1 MKKNFL
7 KRTCLWMSMAIL
19 ITSFAFSVSA
29 KRFTD
34 INYGR
39 DFFDDINY
47 VVDNGIMNGTS
58 STLFS
63 PNEKITRAMLI
74 AILYNKEGRPTPTA
88 SNPFSDV
95 SSKDYYYNAVR
106 WAYGNKIVSGTSGST
121 FNPDQKVTRE
131 DTAVFLYRYARHKG
145 YDIDKTLSLSNVTDY
160 SSIESYARTPVA
172 WVMASRIMLGAC
184 DVNDNGTEASG
195 KFEPKEQVA
204 RAECAR
210 IIVRFG
216 KMAEGILMNKDAFSF
231 SNGSSYFPESVSGGK
246 YYLTTQD
253 EDALLQRVRAI
264 YGSAS
269 DVIGDVEDH
278 IKLPWGG
285 SCYGMAATTVLD
297 KLGKIDLNG
306 NYSSA
311 STMYS
316 MGSPKN
322 NAALESAINYYQ
334 VIQAALPSDASKEI
348 KLNSSGINTLLT
360 SLDKNGLA
368 MFNFVYEKYG
378 YPTGHAIVIYDYV
391 KNSDGSF
398 TVKAYD
404 NKKVNEN
411 ITITI
416 PATKDSITVNED
428 KWTKRIVEAAWIID
442 DFSFFDLFDI
452 DGYYNDTTFTP
463 ISSFANYGNSLAAYT
478 RLYVSAGDNF
488 IITNAEGETIVYE
501 NGDFSGTMSLVK
513 QDIIITGNDTPVEW
527 ILYVEPSACF
537 SCETENESCD
547 FSLLST
553 KAYTGLRSQGAHKVT
568 IANDDEISFEGEK
581 VQYKATLSLKSE
593 GTIQMSGKG
602 ESAGFFGWQG
612 DELAAKSESGE
623 FEVLIQKDL
632 QVLDKQTFVGLNNQ
646 IYIDINEEMLK
657 KDTAADCMKIFT
669 KNGSDKLPHASI
681 K

>member
-7 KRTCLWMSMAIL
+7 KRTCLWICTAIL
-19 ITSFAFSVSA
+19 ITTFAFSASA

-74 AILYNKEGRPTPTA
+74 AILYNKEGRPTPSA

-106 WAYGNKIVSGTSGST
+106 WAFGNKIVSGTSGST

-145 YDIDKTLSLSNVTDY
+145 YDINKTLSLSNVTDY

-172 WVMASRIMLGAC
+172 WVMAMRIMLGAC
-184 DVNDNGTEASG
+184 DVNDNGTTASG
-195 KFEPKEQVA
+195 KFEPKEQIA

-216 KMAEGILMNKDAFSF
+216 NMAEGILMKKDAYSF
-231 SNGSSYFPESVSGGK
+231 NNASTYFPKSVSSGA

-253 EDALLQRVRAI
+253 KDALLQRVKAV
-264 YGSAS
+264 YGSSS
-269 DVIGDVEDH
+269 DVLEIVEAH
-278 IKLPWGG
+278 MELPWGG
-285 SCYGMAATTVLD
+285 SCYGLSATAVLD

-311 STMYS
+311 STMYGMS
-316 MGSPKN
+316 SPKN
-322 NAALESAINYYQ
+322 NAALESAINYYHI
-334 VIQAALPSDASKEI
+334 IQSALPSDASTRI
-348 KLNSSGINTLLT
+348 TLDSTGINKLLT

-368 MFNFVYEKYG
+368 MFNFHYKKYG
-378 YPTGHAIVIYDYV
+378 QTVGHSIVLFDYD
-391 KNSDGSF
+391 KNSDGSY
-398 TVKAYD
+398 TIKAYD
-404 NKKVNEN
+404 NKTVNEN
-411 ITITI
+411 ITLTI

-428 KWTKRIVEAAWIID
+428 RWTKRVVEAAWIID
-442 DFSFFDLFDI
+442 DFAFFDLFDI
-452 DGYYNDTTFTP
+452 DGNYNDTTFTP
-463 ISSFANYGNSLAAYT
+463 ISSFANYGNSLASYT
-478 RLYVSAGDNF
+478 RLYVTAGENF
-488 IITNAEGETIVYE
+488 TITNAAGETIVCE
-501 NGDFSGTMSLVK
+501 NGDFSGTMEIVK
-513 QDIIITGNDTPVEW
+513 QDIIITGDDTPVEW
-527 ILYVEPSACF
+527 VLYVEPSAIF
-537 SCETENESCD
+537 TCETEHDSCD
-547 FSLLST
+547 FNLLST
-553 KAYTGLRSQGAHKVT
+553 KAYIGLRSEGARKVT
-568 IANDDEISFEGEK
+568 IANDEVVSFQGEN

-593 GTIQMSGKG
+593 GTIQMTGKN
-602 ESAGFFGWQG
+602 ESTGFLGWQD
-612 DELAAKSESGE
+612 DELTAKSQNGQ
-623 FEVLIQKDL
+623 FDIAIKKDL
-632 QVLDKQTFVGLNNQ
+632 QILDKQTFSGQSNQ
-646 IYIDINEEMLK
+646 IFIDINEKELLD
-657 KDTAADCMKIFT
+657 KDAADCMNIFS
-669 KNGSDKLPHASI
+669 KVDGNKLPLASM